1 MIGWNKSEAEAK
13 ASKGSWASKG
23 VRIDV
28 FKNNCAIFRD
38 GGYVTDSGKVV
49 EIPVDDPMLAGTK
62 VYSKPFRIE
71 GKKVEEGGTK
81 TGVMNADSFDVAE
94 KLISEGMNPAVLN
107 LADAYSA
114 CGMLTKGSKAQ
125 EESLCRTSTLSRSL
139 YQYFDK
145 KFADLVNVRF
155 VESAYPMDIRNGGIY
170 SPEVTV
176 FRRADD
182 WFRLLDKPF
191 KVGVISVAALDF
203 NEKHGKNLEYE
214 SLVGGFTP
222 EGLEIMKEKVRTIY
236 RIGLDNGHD
245 SLVLGAFGCG
255 AFNLNPSTVA
265 GIFSD
270 ILEEDEFRNM
280 YKAVYF
286 AILERAS
293 ASEPTGAIGK
303 FASFYRLFGTGRLKI
318 VKKRAEE
325 LAASVPKEYSV
336 GQRVNHK
343 VFGLGTIVS
352 TGGDRVEVDF
362 DSAGR
367 KTLAIR
373 LAKLTAL

>member
-28 FKNNCAIFRD
+28 FKNDCAIFHD

-49 EIPVDDPMLAGTK
+49 EIPVDDPMLIGTK
-62 VYSKPFRIE
+62 VYSKPF
-71 GKKVEEGGTK
+71 KVEGRKVEDVGTK
-81 TGVMNADSFDVAE
+81 TGVMNADSFDVAR
-94 KLISEGMNPAVLN
+94 KLVSEGMNPAVLN

-114 CGMLTKGSKAQ
+114 CGMLKRGSKAQ
-125 EESLCRTSTLSRSL
+125 EESLCRASTLSRSL
-139 YQYFDK
+139 YQYYDK
-145 KFADLVNVRF
+145 KSAELVNVRF
-155 VESAYPMDIRNGGIY
+155 VDSAYPMDIRNGGIY
-170 SPEVTV
+170 SPGVTV
-176 FRRADD
+176 FRQTDD
-182 WFRLLDKPF
+182 WFRLLEEPF

-203 NEKHGKNLEYE
+203 NEKHGKNLEYKG
-214 SLVGGFTP
+214 VGGGFTP

-270 ILEEDEFRNM
+270 ILEEEEFRNM

-286 AILERAS
+286 AILERPS
-293 ASEPTGAIGK
+293 TSEPTGAVGK
-303 FASFYRLFGTGRLKI
+303 FASFYRYFGSGRMQDLD
-318 VKKRAEE
+318 
-325 LAASVPKEYSV
+325 
-336 GQRVNHK
+336 HK
-343 VFGLGTIVS
+343 TCETDCAVRHSHRF
-352 TGGDRVEVDF
+352 
-362 DSAGR
+362 
-367 KTLAIR
+367 
-373 LAKLTAL
+373 